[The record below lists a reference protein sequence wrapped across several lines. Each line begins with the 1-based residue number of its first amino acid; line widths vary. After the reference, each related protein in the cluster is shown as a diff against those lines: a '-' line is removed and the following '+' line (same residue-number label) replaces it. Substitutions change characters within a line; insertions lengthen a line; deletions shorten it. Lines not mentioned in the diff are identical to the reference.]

1 MSRTNVFS
9 KTLFILG
16 VLILGIALLAACQ
29 AATPEPTAIP
39 PTSLPPTATSIPP
52 TPTPEVSVNEQCL
65 ACHSIANIAMTVG
78 AESVPVYVD
87 AAAFTTGKHGSAQC
101 TDCHVGFDM
110 NPPHT
115 VERIYGSWARFS
127 VKDTDTTKS
136 RNFYTVTADA
146 CLACHTDA
154 KYAAMPQSEH
164 GTIKDMKFEAD
175 GSPRLEQTVKGSDGK
190 DYTVNESFDPP
201 DCERCHIQTNCGT
214 CHWNSKI
221 TQKQE
226 GNVLDLWT
234 MFDADSDKAKGA
246 MTEYSMD
253 WTVNVASHEFR
264 SAETLKSSNEVCSA
278 CHVGYY
284 QGDKSKPALGLAGIG
299 IRRHPQ
305 TQELALSAARGV
317 HETMQL
323 CTACHTDTHE
333 MVLKNTEMGGRTGS
347 TLTCATCHADK
358 AMAGENHKTV
368 TCAACHDAELGVH
381 LDGGLVVPMALKH
394 SVEESWPSHN
404 LTTDVLCAKC
414 HVAGNTVG
422 ASTQVTPGPIH
433 SKP

>member
-1 MSRTNVFS
+1 MALRYSCFEPFWLFVSQKLCSLRQTARGNRQRHGWQGLHGQREFRCARLRT
-9 KTLFILG
+9 LPYPDQLR
-16 VLILGIALLAACQ
+16 AC
-29 AATPEPTAIP
+29 
-39 PTSLPPTATSIPP
+39 
-52 TPTPEVSVNEQCL
+52 
-65 ACHSIANIAMTVG
+65 
-78 AESVPVYVD
+78 Y
-87 AAAFTTGKHGSAQC
+87 
-101 TDCHVGFDM
+101 
-110 NPPHT
+110 
-115 VERIYGSWARFS
+115 
-127 VKDTDTTKS
+127 
-136 RNFYTVTADA
+136 
-146 CLACHTDA
+146 
-154 KYAAMPQSEH
+154 
-164 GTIKDMKFEAD
+164 
-175 GSPRLEQTVKGSDGK
+175 
-190 DYTVNESFDPP
+190 
-201 DCERCHIQTNCGT
+201 
-214 CHWNSKI
+214 WNSKI

-234 MFDADSDKAKGA
+234 LFDADSDKAKGA

-278 CHVGYY
+278 CHIGYY